1 MKQNLAV
8 FFGGKSVE
16 HDVSI
21 VTGLQ
26 AAENADTEKF
36 NIIPVYLARN
46 GRWYTGSSLLDI
58 SAYVNFDPNQ
68 KEIFEAR
75 LSTVPGEGLV
85 LNMGLFKRNR
95 SIKIDVALLC
105 MHGAHGEDGT
115 LQGLLELADVPYTSP
130 GVAGS
135 AAGMDKAV
143 MKRVFKGCG
152 FPIVDF
158 VELYRTQWKTDK
170 YECIRKIE
178 SSLRYPVYIK
188 PANLGSSIGISK
200 VSEASGLFDALNIA
214 FAYDRKI
221 IAENGVADP
230 VEINCSVLGIDDNVT
245 ASLCEKPLGWKEF
258 LSFDDKYMQ
267 GGKGS
272 KSKTREIPAPISDE
286 LTERIQ
292 TLAKEAFKALD
303 CKGVVRIDF
312 LLDNATGELYIN
324 EINTIPGSLSYYLW
338 EPSGLSY
345 KQLIDRLAEI
355 AQKAAEQKKLNEF
368 SYSSELINKIKSGGI
383 QKSQL
388 HNSTAA

>member
-16 HDVSI
+16 HDVSV

-26 AAENADTEKF
+26 AAQNADTEKY

-46 GRWYTGSSLLDI
+46 GRWYTGSPLLDI
-58 SAYVNFDPNQ
+58 STYVTFNPRQ
-68 KEIFEAR
+68 KGVFETR
-75 LSTVPGEGLV
+75 LSTAPGEGLV
-85 LNMGLFKRNR
+85 FRKGLL
-95 SIKIDVALLC
+95 KINQFINIDAALLC

-130 GVAGS
+130 GVVGS

-158 VELYRTQWKTDK
+158 IELYRTQWKTDK
-170 YECIRKIE
+170 DACIKQIE
-178 SSLRYPVYIK
+178 ENLRYPVYIK

-200 VSEASGLFDALNIA
+200 VSDGSELFDALNLA
-214 FAYDRKI
+214 FAYDRKV

-230 VEINCSVLGIDDNVT
+230 MEINCSVLGIDDDVT

-272 KSKTREIPAPISDE
+272 KSKTREIPAPISCE
-286 LTERIQ
+286 LAERIQ

-312 LLDNATGELYIN
+312 LVDNATGELYIN

-338 EPSGLSY
+338 EPSGLDY
-345 KQLIDRLAEI
+345 KQLIDRLVEI
-355 AQKAAEQKKLNEF
+355 AQKAAAQKKLNDF

-383 QKSQL
+383 PKSKL
-388 HNSTAA
+388 HK